1 MGAPDDSEN
10 RECSEPKKP
19 YSKPKLCVY
28 GSLLEIT
35 RHVGNHSITLDPPPH
50 SGGNLATR

>member
-10 RECSEPKKP
+10 RECSGPKKP
-19 YSKPKLCVY
+19 YSKPKLSVY

-35 RHVGNHSITLDPPPH
+35 RHVGNHSLNPDPPPH
-50 SGGNLATR
+50 SFGNLTTR